1 MMKKTTHL
9 ILILAILTGCS
20 SEKLTIDELKPKNQ
34 NTHALPLTAPY
45 ENGFYFV
52 TEDLSNLYFAENCEQ
67 TIFIN
72 DLIYNDD
79 HPISEKAYFEK
90 YTDSILPSAIYVNGG
105 FIYYISHYMNV
116 EGDSSFRMYASSVDG
131 RKRKEIM
138 DFPYQP
144 VQFILHKNRILCVE
158 YSETDGYIIHVYDEK
173 KKELDCVK
181 ENGPVYHLFA
191 DGNYIYYETQ
201 DVNTLK
207 YRICRYN
214 IDLNKAE
221 TAVETDTGALC
232 FESGGKIAYEELS
245 QPFLIDTDPMDITV
259 TSRIVESETMK
270 TLFTVEDERIDYFDE
285 ESVYTSSI
293 KESRMVYR
301 IYDWDGGLK
310 KTIVPSDTISGE
322 SLYYEGWV
330 QQDYSG
336 MIHVV
341 NGKIIARSSQ
351 PEHYIAC
358 ETESGMCRVIHE

>member
-1 MMKKTTHL
+1 MKKMIHL
-9 ILILAILTGCS
+9 ILALIILCGCS
-20 SEKLTIDELKPKNQ
+20 SGNFTIDELKPGNQ
-34 NTHALPLTAPY
+34 NTHALPLTAAY

-52 TEDLSNLYFAENCEQ
+52 SEDYSSLYYAENCEQ
-67 TIFIN
+67 TVFIN
-72 DLIYNDD
+72 DLVYNDD
-79 HPISEKAYFEK
+79 HPVSEKSHYEK
-90 YTDSILPSAIYVNGG
+90 YTDSVMPSAIYVNGG
-105 FIYYISHYMNV
+105 SIYYISHYMNV
-116 EGDSSFRMYASSVDG
+116 EGDSSFRMYAMSADG

-144 VQFILHKNRILCVE
+144 GQFILHKNRILCVE
-158 YSETDGYIIHVYDEK
+158 YSETDGYVIHVYDEQ
-173 KKELDCVK
+173 KKELNAVK

-207 YRICRYN
+207 YRICRYD

-221 TAVETDTGALC
+221 TAVEIDTGALC

-270 TLFTVEDERIDYFDE
+270 TLFMVEDERIDYFDE

-310 KTIVPSDTISGE
+310 KTIVPSDTITGE

-336 MIHVV
+336 MIHIV